1 MSAMAYTTRIYAVG
15 AERAEE
21 LALGSATDR
30 LDEGSILWV
39 ESDRDEAS
47 LEEISQTLGLSDA
60 IRLVT
65 SRPDA
70 GAAFRGEHIR
80 LSVMGLRAM
89 SDRPEAARLDI
100 LVAPNVVVS
109 IHEVPIRGL
118 SDPIDTVAED
128 PRFGGLDAGRFA
140 GLLLDGVLDGYDAA
154 VDEVVADIDRLDEA
168 ALRAD
173 VGADALETMV
183 EIRRRI
189 ASMRRWLAPNRAVF
203 AALTREIDDEPS
215 PIGTPN
221 VDLVAHLD
229 RTLDAID
236 RCREQLLG
244 SFDIVMTRTG
254 QRTNDVMRVLTV
266 LSAVLLPAVVIA
278 GVMGMN
284 FPAPMFDDAGLFSVV
299 LGAMIA
305 LAFLTLAFARL
316 RRWI

>member
-1 MSAMAYTTRIYAVG
+1 MSVMAYTARIYAVG
-15 AERAEE
+15 AEHAEE
-21 LALGSATDR
+21 LSLAGATDG

-39 ESDRDEAS
+39 ESDGDEAS
-47 LEEISQTLGLSDA
+47 LDEIGQALGLSDA
-60 IRLVT
+60 IRALT
-65 SRPDA
+65 SRPDR

-80 LSVMGLRAM
+80 LSVTGLRDQ
-89 SDRPEAARLDI
+89 SDEPEAARLDI
-100 LVAPNVVVS
+100 LVAPNVVVT

-118 SDPIDTVAED
+118 SDPIDSVAED

-154 VDEVVADIDRLDEA
+154 VEEVVADIDRLDEA

-173 VGADALETMV
+173 VGEDALETMV
-183 EIRRRI
+183 EVRRRI
-189 ASMRRWLAPNRAVF
+189 AWMRRWLAPSRAVF
-203 AALTREIDDEPS
+203 AAVTREIDDEPS
-215 PIGTPN
+215 PIGTPDG
-221 VDLVAHLD
+221 DLVAHLE

-266 LSAVLLPAVVIA
+266 LSAVLLPAGVIA

-284 FPAPMFDDAGLFSVV
+284 FPAPIFEEPALFYVV
-299 LGAMIA
+299 LGAIVT
-305 LAFLTLAFARL
+305 LAVLTLAFARL